1 MQPLFRRLTP
11 LFRFIINHPVWI
23 LVGAIALTALS
34 FSYASRLSIEGDI
47 SKLIPEDYASYKGLQ
62 RVRESVGGG
71 SQNALDVIIE
81 SPSFEA
87 NKAFAET
94 LIPRALQLDDSVTA
108 EPLFVNVE
116 FRRDTEFI
124 RKNALYFTTFDE
136 LDRLQTYLQD
146 RIEEE
151 KLKAN
156 PFYFE
161 LDDEE
166 EEDSTSTEEE
176 FREAYDEI
184 VKKEYP
190 ISDDSTTMLV
200 RFYPNAVRTDLNVVE
215 RTHES
220 LMQLIEDLHPMS
232 FHAEMETMTGG
243 SFIHESNQIRL
254 ITRDIRSSFGV
265 GASSLLAVVLLY
277 FFFKSYRARA
287 GNHFDRRIF
296 VEELLRVGVAALLLG
311 IPLLMSL
318 SWAYGLAYLT
328 YEKLNALTSPLGL
341 VLFGLGIDFGI
352 HFYARYV
359 EERGEGQSPGSAMM
373 ETFMST
379 GQAITVSAM
388 TTAVALYVLTLA
400 DFRGFSEFGF
410 LMGSGVLFA
419 FVAMMA
425 VLPAMIIVFERIRVL
440 KLDATRAPD
449 TASAGSRRRFPLS
462 RTLLVTC
469 AAYVLLS
476 LVLAPQVSFNYNPGF
491 SYQREY
497 NKKKGRVMP
506 SSGRQSPAMIVTDER
521 SEIAP
526 LIRVIQDKIRSDTLS
541 PTIGEI
547 ESLQD
552 RVPLDSAAQQ
562 EKLAT
567 IAEIRELLD
576 DPFIQNEESEYLD
589 LLRDATETREAL
601 SINDVPD
608 YLKRSFTTK
617 TGEVG
622 NLIMI
627 YPAFAVSGG
636 RASIAFANDVQS
648 FVTEDGKTHYPGS
661 TSLVAAEMIQLMQRE
676 SPLMIAL
683 TFLII
688 LVLMLVNFR
697 SVLWALLALVPVVA
711 GMLWML
717 GTMVL
722 LGIQLDFY
730 NLVILPA
737 ILGIGNDAGVHIVH
751 RFRELGKGSIMDVLR
766 SSGEHVVM
774 ASLTTMIG
782 FGGLLISMHTGI
794 SSIGKLAVIGIS
806 ATMIAAI
813 ILLPALL
820 QWLEDRGSLPMDHS
834 GVGMDETAVSAKA

>member
-1 MQPLFRRLTP
+1 MQPLFRRLKP
-11 LFRFIINHPVWI
+11 LFRVIINRPVWV
-23 LVGAIALTALS
+23 LVGAVGLTALS
-34 FSYASRLSIEGDI
+34 LSYATRLSIDGDI

-62 RVRESVGGG
+62 SVRDAVGGG
-71 SQNALDVIIE
+71 SANALDVIIE

-87 NKAFAET
+87 NRAFAEA
-94 LIPRALQLDDSVTA
+94 LIPRVLQLQDSVTA
-108 EPLFVNVE
+108 EPMFVNVD
-116 FRRDTEFI
+116 FKRDTEFI
-124 RKNALYFTTFDE
+124 KKNALYFTTHDE
-136 LDRLQTYLQD
+136 LERLRTYLQD

-161 LDDEE
+161 LDEE
-166 EEDSTSTEEE
+166 GEEDSTSTEEE
-176 FREAYDEI
+176 FRETYDEI

-200 RFYPNAVRTDLNVVE
+200 RFYPNAVRTDLNIVE

-220 LMQLIEDLHPMS
+220 LMQLIEEAQPGS
-232 FHAEMETMTGG
+232 FHPEMETMTGG

-287 GNHFDRRIF
+287 GRHFDRRIF
-296 VEELLRVGVAALLLG
+296 LEEFLRVGVAALLLG

-318 SWAYGLAYLT
+318 SWAYGLAYLA

-359 EERGEGQSPGSAMM
+359 EERGEGQSPESAMM

-419 FVAMMA
+419 LLAMMA
-425 VLPAMIIVFERIRVL
+425 VLPAMIIFFERIRVL
-440 KLDATRAPD
+440 KLDARPAAVARTGL
-449 TASAGSRRRFPLS
+449 SSRRFPFA
-462 RTLLVTC
+462 RTLLATC

-506 SSGRQSPAMIVTDER
+506 PGKHTPAMIVTETR
-521 SEIAP
+521 EEIAP
-526 LIRVIQDKIRSDTLS
+526 LIRVIQEKMKADTLS

-552 RVPLDSAAQQ
+552 RVPLDSVAQQ
-562 EKLAT
+562 AKLAS

-697 SVLWALLALVPVVA
+697 SVSWALLALVPVVA

-782 FGGLLISMHTGI
+782 FGGLLMSLHTGI

-820 QWLEDRGSLPMDHS
+820 QWLEDRGSLPVESS
-834 GVGMDETAVSAKA
+834 GDGADETAVPAKA